1 MDNISE
7 DQLNVNRMLNRGVLF
22 SIIWLA
28 GIGSL
33 IAVVQALKARKL
45 IRESGGKLTGN
56 GKVWWCLIL
65 GGLGLLFWIPVIGG
79 LVISSFH

>member
-1 MDNISE
+1 MDNIAE

-22 SIIWLA
+22 SIIWLV

-33 IAVVQALKARKL
+33 IAVVQALKARRL
-45 IRESGGKLTGN
+45 IRESNGKLNGN

-65 GGLGLLFWIPVIGG
+65 GGLGLLFWIPMIGG
-79 LVISSFH
+79 LVVSSFH

>member
-28 GIGSL
+28 GIGSA
-33 IAVVQALKARKL
+33 IAVAKALKARKL
-45 IRESGGKLTGN
+45 IQESNGKLTGN
-56 GKVWWCLIL
+56 GKVWWCLIV
-65 GGLGLLFWIPVIGG
+65 GGLGLLFWVPVMGG
-79 LVISSFH
+79 LIMSSFH